1 MALNIKKGRLI
12 TFLDI
17 FLIFVIFIFL
27 RNYMGRNNKNS
38 TKLIKDKVTYT
49 LLINSQKIK
58 KDELLNIRIKLEN
71 RDKNQKFLEFKKAV
85 PFNYVIEKDGKF
97 IYKRDI
103 MESMSKSPKKIY
115 LNRYGKTEFGTEWYG
130 NTLEQEEVEPGIYTL
145 TVYSTD
151 LDVNLR
157 LNFEIIQEAE

>member
-71 RDKNQKFLEFKKAV
+71 RDKNQKFWSLKKQY
-85 PFNYVIEKDGKF
+85 PL
-97 IYKRDI
+97 I
-103 MESMSKSPKKIY
+103 M
-115 LNRYGKTEFGTEWYG
+115 
-130 NTLEQEEVEPGIYTL
+130 
-145 TVYSTD
+145 
-151 LDVNLR
+151 
-157 LNFEIIQEAE
+157 

>member
-85 PFNYVIEKDGKF
+85 PFNYVIEKDGKDILIGFNPKFLIDALKVIDDEVIHMYLMNPKAPCF
-97 IYKRDI
+97 IRDD
-103 MESMSKSPKKIY
+103 EENYTY
-115 LNRYGKTEFGTEWYG
+115 LILPVNIRQNQNR
-130 NTLEQEEVEPGIYTL
+130 
-145 TVYSTD
+145 
-151 LDVNLR
+151 
-157 LNFEIIQEAE
+157 